1 MGTTCTSGLSECHMH
16 MYSPLHNFNIS
27 NSVKAGWEWREDDG
41 RERGGGERE
50 TGGRERGE
58 RERGKEGRGEGEIHT
73 SMPSAHLR

>member
-41 RERGGGERE
+41 RERE
-50 TGGRERGE
+50 TGE
-58 RERGKEGRGEGEIHT
+58 RERGEGRRGEGRGRYILSCLLHTLGEGIV
-73 SMPSAHLR
+73 